1 MADASVCKLAE
12 NLVEKPGET
21 WIAEIPLKA
30 GAIGLAGAVMPNLT
44 HNRSRDSGQRAGSGH
59 PVHDS
64 NAGSVYRERY
74 WYQRE
79 FDTVDAFLQVAK
91 EAGLKPATLAI
102 AWVMRQPAVTAPNIG
117 ASRAEQLADTLAA
130 VEIRLENDL
139 VAKLDTLTRE
149 FRRGDVMR

>member
-1 MADASVCKLAE
+1 MRLQARRESRREAWRNLGRGDSIEGRRHRSGRGGDAE
-12 NLVEKPGET
+12 R
-21 WIAEIPLKA
+21 
-30 GAIGLAGAVMPNLT
+30 
-44 HNRSRDSGQRAGSGH
+44 HQHRSRGSGQEPAEGTRFTI
-59 PVHDS
+59 S

-79 FDTVDAFLQVAK
+79 FDTVDAFLQFAK

-102 AWVMRQPAVTAPNIG
+102 AWVMTQPAVTAPNIG

-149 FRRGDVMR
+149 FRRGDATR

>member
-1 MADASVCKLAE
+1 M
-12 NLVEKPGET
+12 GT
-21 WIAEIPLKA
+21 RFTI
-30 GAIGLAGAVMPNLT
+30 
-44 HNRSRDSGQRAGSGH
+44 
-59 PVHDS
+59 S

-79 FDTVDAFLQVAK
+79 FLQVAR
-91 EAGLKPATLAI
+91 EDGLKPATLAI

-139 VAKLDTLTRE
+139 VAKLDTLARE
-149 FRRGDVMR
+149 FRRWDATR